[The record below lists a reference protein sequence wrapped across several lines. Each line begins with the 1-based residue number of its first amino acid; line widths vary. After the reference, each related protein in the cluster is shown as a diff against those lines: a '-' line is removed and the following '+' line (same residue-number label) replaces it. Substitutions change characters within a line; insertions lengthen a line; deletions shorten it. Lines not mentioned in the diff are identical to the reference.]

1 MNSSIFRL
9 QSVLIYILPF
19 ALITGPF
26 ISDLICIII
35 SILFFI
41 YIFKYK
47 HFYILNNIWIKLF
60 FLWCV
65 YLIFSSLISKNIY
78 LSLESSLFYFRFGI
92 FAIAIS
98 LLIDKNKNLTKNF
111 FFSLLG
117 AFILISIDGYFQF
130 ITGKN
135 ILEYSYDG
143 QRLSSFFGDEKIMGS
158 YLSRLFPLLFA
169 LLILNF
175 SNSRNWML
183 FGVLV
188 LVSSDVLIY
197 LSGERTAFFN
207 LILVTVL
214 IIFLIKKWRYVRI
227 LSLVISLIILLTISL
242 NNTSVQDR
250 MINQTMVQT
259 GISEGE
265 LKAFSSV
272 HQIHYKSAFLIFKDY
287 PLFGVGP
294 KNFRFV
300 CSDEKYLLYESQ
312 YNENSCSTHPHNTY
326 MQLLAETGLLGTLPV
341 FFIFIFIIY
350 QFLRK
355 FYSNIFLK
363 KEFVD
368 DYQVCLYICIFITL
382 WPLIPS
388 GSFFNNY
395 INIIY
400 YLPLGFLL
408 NTFKLTNKNINK

>member
-1 MNSSIFRL
+1 MMARDYQASSEM
-9 QSVLIYILPF
+9 
-19 ALITGPF
+19 
-26 ISDLICIII
+26 
-35 SILFFI
+35 
-41 YIFKYK
+41 K
-47 HFYILNNIWIKLF
+47 
-60 FLWCV
+60 
-65 YLIFSSLISKNIY
+65 
-78 LSLESSLFYFRFGI
+78 
-92 FAIAIS
+92 
-98 LLIDKNKNLTKNF
+98 
-111 FFSLLG
+111 
-117 AFILISIDGYFQF
+117 
-130 ITGKN
+130 
-135 ILEYSYDG
+135 
-143 QRLSSFFGDEKIMGS
+143 KIMGS

-175 SNSRNWML
+175 SNSRKWML

-227 LSLVISLIILLTISL
+227 LSLVISLLILLTISL

-294 KNFRFV
+294 KNFRYV
-300 CSDEKYLLYESQ
+300 CSDERYLLYESQ

-326 MQLLAETGLLGTLPV
+326 FQLLAETGLIGVLPV
-341 FFIFIFIIY
+341 CFIFVFLVF
-350 QFLRK
+350 QFYRQL
-355 FYSNIFLK
+355 YSNIFLK
-363 KEFVD
+363 KGFVD

-388 GSFFNNY
+388 GNFFNNY

-400 YLPLGFLL
+400 YLPVGFLL
-408 NTFKLTNKNINK
+408 NTFKLTSKNL

>member
-408 NTFKLTNKNINK
+408 NTFKLTNKNINQ

>member
-1 MNSSIFRL
+1 MKAHS
-9 QSVLIYILPF
+9 
-19 ALITGPF
+19 
-26 ISDLICIII
+26 
-35 SILFFI
+35 
-41 YIFKYK
+41 
-47 HFYILNNIWIKLF
+47 
-60 FLWCV
+60 
-65 YLIFSSLISKNIY
+65 
-78 LSLESSLFYFRFGI
+78 FYFRFGI

-175 SNSRNWML
+175 SNSRKWML

-227 LSLVISLIILLTISL
+227 LSLVISLLILLTISL

-265 LKAFSSV
+265 LKAFLLCSS
-272 HQIHYKSAFLIFKDY
+272 
-287 PLFGVGP
+287 
-294 KNFRFV
+294 
-300 CSDEKYLLYESQ
+300 
-312 YNENSCSTHPHNTY
+312 NT
-326 MQLLAETGLLGTLPV
+326 L
-341 FFIFIFIIY
+341 
-350 QFLRK
+350 
-355 FYSNIFLK
+355 
-363 KEFVD
+363 
-368 DYQVCLYICIFITL
+368 
-382 WPLIPS
+382 
-388 GSFFNNY
+388 
-395 INIIY
+395 
-400 YLPLGFLL
+400 
-408 NTFKLTNKNINK
+408 